1 METLAKSISMLLVIV
16 IVAGCGSGGKS
27 GNASP
32 ATPALPTDTA
42 TLAIDATATQSSMQ
56 TANAQVTTF
65 AESTRLAQET
75 EAVRASATARYNVEA
90 TIKAGA
96 KATYQVSFNLTQ
108 TAQAEARLT
117 ETADK
122 QATATAKVA
131 RFEKTL
137 DMLVENGVII
147 DKQGQL
153 EQLKDFDRSMS
164 KLYYWDPEILNY
176 EVENF
181 VFAADLAWASA
192 SNNADWLWSGCGVAY
207 GIQDPYNYTV
217 LWVALDGNVYAT
229 HSVNGNLTK
238 RFLTIQRWGKASL
251 SAGTAKLVIAVV
263 DKRLTIYVD
272 DVKVAGAYDGA
283 GKPGD
288 LALLTLSGT
297 NKDFGTRCKMT
308 NIYLL
313 IIK

>member
-1 METLAKSISMLLVIV
+1 
-16 IVAGCGSGGKS
+16 
-27 GNASP
+27 
-32 ATPALPTDTA
+32 
-42 TLAIDATATQSSMQ
+42 MQ
-56 TANAQVTTF
+56 TADAQVTAF

-75 EAVRASATARYNVEA
+75 EAVRASATARHNAEA
-90 TIKAGA
+90 TIKAEA
-96 KATYQVSFNLTQ
+96 KATHQASFNLTQ

-122 QATATAKVA
+122 QATAKVA

-238 RFLTIQRWGKASL
+238 RFLTIQRLGKASL
-251 SAGTAKLVIAVV
+251 PAGTAKLVIAVV

-272 DVKVAGAYDGA
+272 DVKVASAYDGA

-288 LALLTLSGT
+288 LALLTLSRT